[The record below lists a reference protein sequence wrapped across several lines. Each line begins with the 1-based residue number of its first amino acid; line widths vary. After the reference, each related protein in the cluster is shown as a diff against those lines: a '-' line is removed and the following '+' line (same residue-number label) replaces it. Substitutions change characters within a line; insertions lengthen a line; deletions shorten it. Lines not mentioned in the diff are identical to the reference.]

1 MCPTLPAKLAVS
13 LTSRPG
19 NRPARQPHLVHS
31 ALDLHTMTLPHATV
45 RSLRRMIAAATL
57 CIAPLA
63 VSAQAGDVSNQPPA
77 NPQYQQRAQRG
88 PQNQPA
94 QRGRGGFGQPQGPH
108 LPQWFQQRSNLT
120 PEQRQQELRR
130 EPGFRQ
136 MSPDA
141 QQRALQGLQKL
152 NSMTPEQRQ
161 RALARNEAMEHLSP
175 AQRQQ
180 FRGAMD
186 SWKTLPPDRK
196 LAVARSFRELRALPP
211 SQRSAALNSP
221 QYRSRLSDDE
231 RRNLDMILSV
241 EPAMPGQTPAAPPGY
256 PYGHP

>member
-1 MCPTLPAKLAVS
+1 
-13 LTSRPG
+13 
-19 NRPARQPHLVHS
+19 
-31 ALDLHTMTLPHATV
+31 MTLPHATV
-45 RSLRRMIAAATL
+45 RSLRRFIAAAALLT
-57 CIAPLA
+57 APLA
-63 VSAQAGDVSNQPPA
+63 ISAQSGDGSNQPPR
-77 NPQYQQRAQRG
+77 NPQYQQPQRTPQGQQQRG
-88 PQNQPA
+88 QPL

-108 LPQWFQQRSNLT
+108 LPQWFQQRNNLT

-130 EPGFRQ
+130 EPGFQQ

-152 NSMTPEQRQ
+152 NSMSPEQRQ

-175 AQRQQ
+175 VQRQQ

-186 SWKTLPPDRK
+186 TWKTLPPDRK

-231 RRNLDMILSV
+231 RRNLNTILAV
-241 EPAMPGQTPAAPPGY
+241 EPAMPQQTPPPPSGY